1 MMDLITSMLSGGSLT
16 GIIALVGAGIAFIV
30 SVFFAGSRSG
40 GNREKL
46 KAAKQANKGWVEAN
60 DHIGQANEARL
71 RTRMRD
77 GADLMSDD
85 GHKRP
90 SD

>member
-1 MMDLITSMLSGGSLT
+1 MLDLLT
-16 GIIALVGAGIAFIV
+16 GGNGTLAVIGGVIVAVLAVIWKALRTGRALERG
-30 SVFFAGSRSG
+30 
-40 GNREKL
+40 
-46 KAAKQANKGWVEAN
+46 KAAEAAKKGWVEA
-60 DHIGQANEARL
+60 DEFIGTAQGAR
-71 RTRMRD
+71 RISRMRD